1 MDLSALKPC
10 DLWTSLCHPM
20 PGLMQKGLG
29 RQRDAQPSRYHL
41 TALIYCTHGANLP
54 FSDRLKYTLTSEL
67 TLVSIFSQAGRFFS
81 SSFQLRTWT
90 AEAFLAF
97 RGFKRLLSLKAR
109 SLDDTISISTVCC
122 CNLED
127 LYLVIHSAH
136 CRAPW
141 GPAECCCSSS
151 DVH

>member
-1 MDLSALKPC
+1 MDLSSLKPC

-29 RQRDAQPSRYHL
+29 RQRDAQPSRCHL
-41 TALIYCTHGANLP
+41 TALIYCTHAANLP
-54 FSDRLKYTLTSEL
+54 LFDRLKYTLTSEL
-67 TLVSIFSQAGRFFS
+67 TLVSISSQAGRFFFS
-81 SSFQLRTWT
+81 SVQLRTWT
-90 AEAFLAF
+90 AEAFLA
-97 RGFKRLLSLKAR
+97 RRSFKRMISLKAR

-136 CRAPW
+136 CRASW